1 MYHVVV
7 KKDERTRHS
16 PTTLTVVGEREE
28 NIRKMLDKYKTYLFN
43 KPGQRT
49 TGHEDLRKKLK
60 FVKWIL
66 RKTAKFK
73 FRALS
78 DTSSEDSS
86 SDSDEAAEPPIEDQP
101 GDEAAA
107 EPPIEDQPGD
117 EPAEPP
123 IEDHQPIGAEP
134 ASPVIDDVAKGA
146 AAATLNG
153 DDSDD
158 PIAQLSLQVGFW

>member
-1 MYHVVV
+1 MF
-7 KKDERTRHS
+7 S
-16 PTTLTVVGEREE
+16 
-28 NIRKMLDKYKTYLFN
+28 

-86 SDSDEAAEPPIEDQP
+86 SDSE
-101 GDEAAA
+101 AA

-117 EPAEPP
+117 EPAKPP

-134 ASPVIDDVAKGA
+134 AAPVIDDVAKGA